1 MQVPAKEELAS
12 YKISEVKPTCVCI
25 SKSWG
30 SSLIVVLPSAK
41 KKAKSEESTTVP
53 KTEVSLMATLKSILK
68 VSHEKVHNFTAEINT
83 LTACYQA
90 VFVSIA
96 LFPALHLNNGVAIGC
111 QVTAIYR
118 QLLDY
123 KCLQFQ
129 ADKKP

>member
-12 YKISEVKPTCVCI
+12 YKISEVKPTCVHI

-30 SSLIVVLPSAK
+30 SNLIVVLPSAK
-41 KKAKSEESTTVP
+41 KKKKEEAKSEESTTVP

-68 VSHEKVHNFTAEINT
+68 GSHEKVHNFTAEINMR
-83 LTACYQA
+83 TACYEA

-96 LFPALHLNNGVAIGC
+96 LFPALHLNNGVAIRC

-118 QLLDY
+118 QLLVY
-123 KCLQFQ
+123 KCL
-129 ADKKP
+129 